1 MNIMIYEWY
10 FQLEKHFQIQTFIVY
25 TIYKSNTDEIKTLT
39 RKTQKWE
46 NQSAVWASCSFSSE

>member
-10 FQLEKHFQIQTFIVY
+10 FQLEKHFQIQTSIVY

-46 NQSAVWASCSFSSE
+46 NQSAVWASC